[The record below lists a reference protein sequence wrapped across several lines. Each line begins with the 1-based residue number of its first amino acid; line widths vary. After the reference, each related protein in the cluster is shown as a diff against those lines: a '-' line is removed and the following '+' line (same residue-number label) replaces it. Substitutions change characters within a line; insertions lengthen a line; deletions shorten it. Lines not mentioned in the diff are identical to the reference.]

1 MRVLECLLLVLFFA
15 VGSRGWI
22 TFPWRRPGLLGKAGA
37 GSASAAH
44 QQRAGTLPRSD
55 PARPEGLCVTP
66 KMRHETAG
74 GGEQPAVLMERVEGA
89 LLGMCAGDA
98 LCAPL
103 HWYYNLDVLQ
113 EHTANCYP
121 TDEQG
126 RLCAYASVADGIKH
140 PDSHMYMKLWDPD
153 ASPIDIS
160 HDKKELWHL
169 EGTFYHGL
177 LEAGEPT
184 TTVQLALLLARSI
197 VDRSGY
203 DFEDYLSRYEVP
215 TRRPTVF

>member
-1 MRVLECLLLVLFFA
+1 MT
-15 VGSRGWI
+15 S
-22 TFPWRRPGLLGKAGA
+22 
-37 GSASAAH
+37 
-44 QQRAGTLPRSD
+44 
-55 PARPEGLCVTP
+55 

-160 HDKKELWHL
+160 HDKKELWLL

-215 TRRPTVF
+215 TGRPTVF